1 MKKEDLYE
9 SYETD
14 RVIIRPTQLHDA
26 SFLLEL
32 MNTPKWIRF
41 IGDRKV
47 HSEEDAKKYME
58 ERMFPQLERLG
69 YSNNTVIRK
78 SDHVK
83 IGTCGLYDREGLDGV
98 DIGFAFLPQYEGQGY
113 AFESSNK
120 LMELAQN
127 KWNLRRIGA
136 ITLEENKSSQRL
148 LERLGLRFQKVMRLE
163 EDAEELM
170 YYLWESKK

>member
-14 RVIIRPTQLHDA
+14 RVIIRLTQLDDA

-127 KWNLRRIGA
+127 IWNLRRIGA
-136 ITLEENKSSQRL
+136 ITLEDNKSSQRL
-148 LERLGLRFQKVMRLE
+148 LERLGLRFQKVMKLE

>member
-14 RVIIRPTQLHDA
+14 RVIIRPTQLDDA

-127 KWNLRRIGA
+127 IWNLRRIGA
-136 ITLEENKSSQRL
+136 ITLEDNKSSQRL
-148 LERLGLRFQKVMRLE
+148 LERLGLRFQKVMKLE

>member
-14 RVIIRPTQLHDA
+14 RVIIRPTQLDDA

-32 MNTPKWIRF
+32 MNTPKWIQF

-47 HSEEDAKKYME
+47 HSEEDAKKYIE

-136 ITLEENKSSQRL
+136 ITLEDNKSSQRL
-148 LERLGLRFQKVMRLE
+148 LERLGLRFQKVMKLE